1 MGTKIVDNSIERR
14 HLEGGISLG
23 RTFKPERSFTLF
35 NPGVCGLQRALALN
49 DIINLVVMGD
59 DNFRLQTVN
68 HMLYHVPSHD
78 MA

>member
-1 MGTKIVDNSIERR
+1 MGTKIVDNSIERG
-14 HLEGGISLG
+14 HLGGGIGLG
-23 RTFKPERSFTLF
+23 WTFKPERSFPLF